1 MSTLQER
8 MNDIGQNTMA
18 QCATCKN
25 MIPFSLKCKAFPNG
39 IPETIKEGRW
49 DHRQKFDGDNGVLYE
64 PRDPNE
70 VLAPPYAKN
79 KVE

>member
-1 MSTLQER
+1 MQEYDSVQLEVQGVSEWNTGNDQKRTLGSQTE
-8 MNDIGQNTMA
+8 
-18 QCATCKN
+18 
-25 MIPFSLKCKAFPNG
+25 
-39 IPETIKEGRW
+39 
-49 DHRQKFDGDNGVLYE
+49 GDNGVLYE